1 MHSKSYEI
9 LHKLQIMFFRLAL
22 WIELF
27 VAMLIFAGIAI
38 HFTRLPV
45 AMGEIV
51 AGNFNEFL
59 HFLLDALVGIEVAMM
74 LCRHDLDS
82 IVEVMIFA
90 VTKSLI
96 INHESSVGILIG
108 VGAVAVLF
116 GIRKFLFLSA
126 EELAERKKHAD
137 YIQREK

>member
-1 MHSKSYEI
+1 MHTKSYEI
-9 LHKLQIMFFRLAL
+9 LHKLQIIFFRLAL

-27 VAMLIFAGIAI
+27 VALLIFVGIVI
-38 HFTRLPV
+38 HFSRLP
-45 AMGEIV
+45 AELGEIM
-51 AGNFNEFL
+51 GGGFNEFL
-59 HFLLDALVGIEVAMM
+59 HYLLDALVGIEVAMM

-96 INHESSVGILIG
+96 INHENSIGILIG
-108 VGAVAVLF
+108 VVAVAVLF
-116 GIRKFLFLSA
+116 AIRKFLFLSA
-126 EELAERKKHAD
+126 VDLAERKKHAD

>member
-1 MHSKSYEI
+1 MHTKSYEI
-9 LHKLQIMFFRLAL
+9 LHKLQIIFFRLAL

-27 VAMLIFAGIAI
+27 VALLIFVGIAI
-38 HFTRLPV
+38 HFTRLP
-45 AMGEIV
+45 AELGEIIE
-51 AGNFNEFL
+51 GGFNEFL
-59 HFLLDALVGIEVAMM
+59 HYLLDALVGIEVAMM

-96 INHESSVGILIG
+96 INHENSIGILIG
-108 VGAVAVLF
+108 VVAVAVLF
-116 GIRKFLFLSA
+116 AIRKFLFLSA
-126 EELAERKKHAD
+126 VDLAERKKHAD